1 MNNNKNT
8 AELILDTAQG
18 LVQEVG
24 FNGFSYAHIAEK
36 IGIRTASIHYHFP
49 NKEDLAE
56 ALIARYNR
64 EFVAKI
70 AEIDSETT
78 NNLDKIR
85 RYMMIFSIPVD
96 TYCTCLSV
104 MLSSD
109 LATLTEKVREKL
121 AAFFT
126 ANLTWVE
133 RVLEQGRSEGHLQFK
148 GTAQAQAHKILTSLQ
163 GAQLLARTFR
173 DANRF
178 NMIAEGVISALS

>member
-8 AELILDTAQG
+8 AELILDTAQR

-36 IGIRTASIHYHFP
+36 VGIRTASIHYHFP
-49 NKEDLAE
+49 NKEDLGE
-56 ALIARYNR
+56 ALIARYQR
-64 EFVAKI
+64 EFVVKVAQ
-70 AEIDSETT
+70 IDNETQ
-78 NNLDKIR
+78 NNLEKLRKYVLI
-85 RYMMIFSIPVD
+85 YSVPVD

-126 ANLTWVE
+126 ANLEWIE
-133 RVLEQGRSEGHLQFK
+133 RVLEQGRSEGQLRFE
-148 GTAQAQAHKILTSLQ
+148 GSAQTQAHKILTSLQ
-163 GAQLLARTFR
+163 GAQLLARTYR

-178 NMIAEGVISALS
+178 NLIAEGVISAFT